1 MRALN
6 RHRVPSPGCLGALQ
20 HGRDRWEDVEP
31 QCKQAIWDSLD
42 AMQARRCAY
51 CEGDLDRLGC
61 HVEHLWKKGRHPE
74 RTFVWTNLFGS
85 CKRDDSCGCFKD
97 NHAGEHDPRDLID
110 PGQED
115 PDHFLF
121 IDRSGRVLPRH
132 GITEDDR
139 RRANETIRVL
149 NLNLDHRGLQ
159 ARSLC
164 AERRRVLETYLQPQ
178 PDLLEALESLTDD
191 ERRSFIAT
199 EVATESNRPFGSIVR
214 HFFEGMW

>member
-1 MRALN
+1 MSCRAPLEEGSAPRTN
-6 RHRVPSPGCLGALQ
+6 VCLDESLRLLQ
-20 HGRDRWEDVEP
+20 AGRLLR
-31 QCKQAIWDSLD
+31 
-42 AMQARRCAY
+42 
-51 CEGDLDRLGC
+51 
-61 HVEHLWKKGRHPE
+61 
-74 RTFVWTNLFGS
+74 
-85 CKRDDSCGCFKD
+85 CFKD
-97 NHAGEHDPRDLID
+97 NHAGAHDPHDLID